1 MRFSD
6 FRRLASSWWAT
17 TIMQT
22 RLSRVAEGTSTLDSV
37 TMADE
42 DGTSGPAEIDLTRLE
57 QFGDVVVPVNDLDT
71 AIIRKSDGGYSVALG
86 QPSTRPTDGKQ
97 GDRGLYCSQQ
107 GTRIHLYGAKS
118 AQPGAILLTQK
129 NGARVLIDKDGQVL
143 VDAASSK
150 DVVVNGGTA
159 KVSRVGDHAKLVFRA
174 TAAGPVMGFTTLT
187 LGWLSDDG
195 LTQNVLLQFAFAG
208 TATVPPPGVPLD
220 FTVLIPL
227 VEGAEHFKA

>member
-22 RLSRVAEGTSTLDSV
+22 RLSRVAEGASTLDSV

-71 AIIRKSDGGYSVALG
+71 AIIRKSDGGYAVALG

-97 GDRGLYCSQQ
+97 GDRGLYCSQ
-107 GTRIHLYGAKS
+107 K
-118 AQPGAILLTQK
+118 
-129 NGARVLIDKDGQVL
+129 GARVHLHGAKRGKPGTLQIDS
-143 VDAASSK
+143 ATSAPTPA

-159 KVSRVGDHAKLVFRA
+159 KVGRVGDKVSVKIYYT
-174 TAAGPVMGFTTLT
+174 TAIVMGTTVVTSISGTGGPNVETLT
-187 LGWLSDDG
+187 GQIDVGSD
-195 LTQNVLLQFAFAG
+195 
-208 TATVPPPGVPLD
+208 
-220 FTVLIPL
+220 
-227 VEGAEHFKA
+227 HFKA

>member
-118 AQPGAILLTQK
+118 AQPGAIVLTQK
-129 NGARVLIDKDGQVL
+129 SGARVTIDKDGQVL
-143 VDAASSK
+143 VDAAPGK

-159 KVSRVGDHAKLVFRA
+159 TVSREGDEADGGALSV
-174 TAAGPVMGFTTLT
+174 VMGMSGVASVLYWEPDSLVATTIAAFPAKT
-187 LGWLSDDG
+187 AIKVNLG
-195 LTQNVLLQFAFAG
+195 
-208 TATVPPPGVPLD
+208 PGAP
-220 FTVLIPL
+220 
-227 VEGAEHFKA
+227 HFKA